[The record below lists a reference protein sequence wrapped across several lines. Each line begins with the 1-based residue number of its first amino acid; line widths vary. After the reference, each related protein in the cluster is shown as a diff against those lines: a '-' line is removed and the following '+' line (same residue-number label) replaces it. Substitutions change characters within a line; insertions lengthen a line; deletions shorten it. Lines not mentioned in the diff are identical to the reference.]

1 MGRRRHIDMTVKPLN
16 GEKTHPLSSHAI
28 GKLREL
34 LTGPQPA
41 CGINPGV
48 INRYMREDLAEIVQ
62 LPSPFKTHNGNAIAH
77 VQITEAGRAV
87 LAALDAAL

>member
-1 MGRRRHIDMTVKPLN
+1 MGRRRHIDMAVTPLN
-16 GEKTHPLSSHAI
+16 GEKTHPLTAHAI

-34 LTGPQPA
+34 LDGPQPA

-48 INRYMREDLAEIVQ
+48 INRFMREDLAEIVQ
-62 LPSPFKTHNGNAIAH
+62 LPSPFKTHSGGKIAH

-87 LAALDAAL
+87 LATLDAR